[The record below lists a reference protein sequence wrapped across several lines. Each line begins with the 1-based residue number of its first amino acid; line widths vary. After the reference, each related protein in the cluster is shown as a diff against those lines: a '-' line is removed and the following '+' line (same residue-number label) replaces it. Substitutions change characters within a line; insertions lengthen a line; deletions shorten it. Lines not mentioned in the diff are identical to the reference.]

1 MNSRKIKIC
10 WLTAT
15 YFLDVDIPVV
25 PKLQEAFDVDWII
38 LSTPSNA
45 EEDKK
50 MIEATRTKNFEIKLC
65 GSNLFSLKTF
75 LFYFRVIKQI
85 AKKNYDMIYL
95 DLSGMPYFHI
105 LAKWYLPVDKCVI
118 AAHNVTTPK
127 GARYYHLAKPYMEF
141 IVRSFNKF
149 QVFSSNQLKVL
160 KSMKMNSEVLYAPL
174 CLKDYGKPTREK
186 PENPVNFLFFGNIV
200 EYKRVDILLNAVKLL
215 KAKGI
220 TNFKVRVCGYCPLK
234 KWEAQYKPL
243 IEDNGIVECDIRR
256 IPNNLI
262 PNLFEESHYFV
273 MPYQDIAQSGAM
285 TVAFCYNL
293 PVIASELDTFKEFL
307 IDQEDG
313 YFFEPGN
320 EEDLAQRMEFVIKNH
335 HVIYNKL
342 RAKQRQMVDEK
353 LSNNTIIEKYKI
365 YIDQICQN

>member
-1 MNSRKIKIC
+1 MANIRIC

-25 PKLQEAFDVDWII
+25 PKLQEVYDIDWIV
-38 LSTPSNA
+38 LSTPANS
-45 EEDKK
+45 EGDKR
-50 MIEATRTKNFEIKLC
+50 MIEMTGTKKYVMKIC
-65 GSNLFSLKTF
+65 GSNLISPKSF
-75 LFYFRVIKQI
+75 LFYKQVIKQI
-85 AKKNYDMIYL
+85 KKKDYDMIYL

-141 IVRSFNKF
+141 IVRTFNKF
-149 QVFSSNQLKVL
+149 QVFSKNQLGVL
-160 KSMKMNSEVLYAPL
+160 KSMKQNPEVLYAPL
-174 CLKDYGKPTREK
+174 CLKDYGKPTTNK
-186 PENPVNFLFFGNIV
+186 PENPITFLFFGNIV
-200 EYKRVDILLNAVKLL
+200 EYKRVDILLNAVILL
-215 KAKGI
+215 KNKGI
-220 TNFKVRVCGYCPLK
+220 SNFKVRICGYCPSQ
-234 KWEAQYKPL
+234 KWETQYKPL
-243 IEDNGIVECDIRR
+243 IEDENIVECDIRR
-256 IPNNLI
+256 IPNELI

-307 IDQEDG
+307 NDNEDG
-313 YFFEPGN
+313 YFFESGN
-320 EEDLAQRMEFVIKNH
+320 EEALAGRMEFVIMNH
-335 HVIYNKL
+335 SDIYDKL

-353 LSNNTIIEKYKI
+353 LSNNAIINKYKS
-365 YIDQICQN
+365 YIDRICQN